1 MAESSNSILKNPE
14 ILPTT
19 DDGRKMSLADY
30 TILWAGMTI
39 NIVGFSLGAQYYNGG
54 KGLSALTL
62 VMVVLLGYGLV
73 TAMTA
78 MIGDIGTKY
87 GIPFAAYIRAP
98 FGYKGGSIAAVLRAV
113 PALYWFGFLT
123 WVGASALNYM
133 MGMLFSGF
141 DNLTLMIIVFGVL
154 QILNAMFG
162 LKAMAKFDWM
172 AVPLLALLFAAI
184 IIAITNKFGVSIPN
198 IIATPAEGQMSFA
211 YAVAGIAGGWIT
223 MSLNGPDLSRQ
234 IKRDPNYASQGFFKR
249 NRKAFIG
256 QFIGLM
262 VVGVVVMLIGM
273 AAGIVTGEWDLN
285 RVCIQLFDSQWGLI
299 LALIAIVFAQ
309 WTTNTAAN
317 LMPPTY
323 ILISLFP
330 KLKYWSATIIAGVIG
345 IGIMP
350 WKIQSSGTFLVDVQV
365 WISTMLGPIIGIML
379 ADYFIVRKCKLNI
392 HDLYTS
398 NGQYEYA
405 GGYNISAMIALVVSF
420 ALSFISSNYAFFIGL
435 IISPIV
441 YVILMKAY
449 TLKKYDQKIGQSIEF
464 NMDKFDSSLLN

>member
-1 MAESSNSILKNPE
+1 MADDSNVSMQNPE

-19 DDGRKMSLADY
+19 DDGRTMSLADY

-39 NIVGFSLGAQYYNGG
+39 NIVGFSLGAQYFNGG
-54 KGLSALTL
+54 KGLSAMTL
-62 VMVVLLGYGLV
+62 VLVVLLGYGLV

-78 MIGDIGTKY
+78 MVGDIGTVY
-87 GIPFAAYIRAP
+87 GVPFAAYIRAP
-98 FGYKGGSIAAVLRAV
+98 FGYKGASVAAVLRAI

-123 WVGASALNYM
+123 WIGAEALNYM
-133 MGMLFSGF
+133 MGMIFSGF

-162 LKAMAKFDWM
+162 LKAMAKFDWV
-172 AVPLLALLFAAI
+172 AVPLLAILFATI
-184 IIAITNKFGVSIPN
+184 LIAITTKLGVSIPS
-198 IIATPAEGQMSFA
+198 IIATPAEGNMSFA

-223 MSLNGPDLSRQ
+223 MSLNGSDLSRQ

-249 NRKAFIG
+249 NRRAFVGQCIG
-256 QFIGLM
+256 MM
-262 VVGVVVMLIGM
+262 VVGVLVMLIGM
-273 AAGIVTGEWDLN
+273 AAGIVTGQWDLN
-285 RVCIQLFDSQWGLI
+285 QVCILLFSSKWGLV

-330 KLKYWSATIIAGVIG
+330 KLKYWSATIIAGIIG

-350 WKIQSSGTFLVDVQV
+350 WKLQNSGTFLVDVQV

-379 ADYFIVRKCKLNI
+379 ADYFVVRKCKLNV
-392 HDLYTS
+392 HDLYI
-398 NGQYEYA
+398 NKGQYKYA
-405 GGYNISAMIALVVSF
+405 GGYNISAIIALIVGFAMSF
-420 ALSFISSNYAFFIGL
+420 TSSSYGFFIGL
-435 IISPIV
+435 VISPIV
-441 YVILMKAY
+441 YVLLMNY
-449 TLKKYDQKIGQSIEF
+449 FTLKKYDQKIGQTIELD
-464 NMDKFDSSLLN
+464 MDMLD